1 MSGVKPR
8 SVREMVGAPG
18 REASESAE
26 PPEDRH
32 VAALELDGRLWE
44 ACAVGSTDAARRPTS
59 APLLLVRFTPRVGSA
74 DGRDTGAAPEQALEA
89 WVVGASLDEVPHDR
103 LLDALGRARPWSAD
117 PPRKP
122 FFEDVG
128 GRRGR

>member
-18 REASESAE
+18 REPSEGAE
-26 PPEDRH
+26 PSGDRQ
-32 VAALELDGRLWE
+32 VVTLELDGRAWE
-44 ACAVGSTDAARRPTS
+44 ACAVGSTDAARRPSS
-59 APLLLVRFTPRVGSA
+59 APLLLVRFTPLPDSA
-74 DGRDTGAAPEQALEA
+74 GGPDTRPAPEEALES
-89 WVVGASLDEVPHDR
+89 WVVGASLDEVPRDR